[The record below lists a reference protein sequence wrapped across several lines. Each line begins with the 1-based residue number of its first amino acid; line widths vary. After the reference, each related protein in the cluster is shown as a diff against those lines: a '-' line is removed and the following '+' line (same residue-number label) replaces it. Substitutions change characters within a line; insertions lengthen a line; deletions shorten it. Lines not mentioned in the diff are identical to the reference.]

1 MEEKT
6 AKKENLT
13 NVLEVLRNVKTLQ
26 GKLKS
31 VEERLIYGG
40 YTDSQEKTVERFI
53 SSAFQL
59 LFWDLEGALYPLAS
73 CVEEFET
80 QLSKAK

>member
-13 NVLEVLRNVKTLQ
+13 NVLEVLRSVKTLQ

-59 LFWDLEGALYPLAS
+59 LFWDLEGALYPL
-73 CVEEFET
+73 EHYDEDFKNN
-80 QLSKAK
+80 L